1 VSAKN
6 MDWAKRVKGRM
17 ADLATI
23 EDDPS
28 GGFFESTRDLLQV
41 ESPEGRFV
49 KTNESL
55 TQLLGYSGTGLCR
68 RVIFNLVS
76 ADDLPAVSEALERL
90 EKGAQAVDFECR
102 CRAADGSFVALHWS
116 VSKHRATGV
125 RYWVGRNVTE
135 RKRAE
140 ALLAGQAKAIDAS
153 HAVIEF
159 RLDGTIIAANDRFLA
174 LLEYRRD
181 EIIGRHHRILVQ
193 PEYAATQEYSKFWE
207 ALNRGEF
214 QSGEFQRLT
223 RNGNAVWIQATYTP
237 ILGLDGKPEKVVMFA
252 TDITGRIAVERQL
265 KTLNDTLSRSLEV
278 SRQRDAD
285 NSTLFEVT
293 AFLQASLTEDEV
305 RDLVGRYINQLSGKA
320 MAALYL
326 FSGEDGER
334 RAATWHSDE
343 LVLTIGR
350 TECWALRRG
359 MIHTRL
365 AGATAPM
372 CKHLSGRIPSEAA
385 STCVPIFA
393 DGVVGVLTAY
403 WSPQALGDLQAVE
416 HEREQSMLLMLAA
429 RVGSALEAIRLRSRL
444 EEESIRDG
452 LTGLYNRRYLDDA
465 LPRELLRA
473 RRLQLPVSAVMFDID
488 RFKVLNDTH
497 GHEIGDTALRAVAQ
511 TISNAMRQGDIVC
524 RYGGEEFAVL
534 LVGESQEMAAKK
546 AEAIRAAVERLD
558 IGGWDEGAIKLTVS
572 AGVSEAGLLPLDGVS
587 LLQRADRAL
596 YRAKNDGRNLV
607 RATPNDDPAASL
619 EAMHQKLS
627 TVPAAD
633 GIASAPK
640 FG

>member
-1 VSAKN
+1 
-6 MDWAKRVKGRM
+6 M
-17 ADLATI
+17 ADLTAI
-23 EDDPS
+23 DDDPS
-28 GGFFESTRDLLQV
+28 GGFFESTRDLLLV

-49 KTNESL
+49 KTNKSL
-55 TQLLGYSGTGLCR
+55 TQLLGYSGTGLYR
-68 RVIFNLVS
+68 TAIFDLVS
-76 ADDLPAVSEALERL
+76 PNDRPAVSDALETL
-90 EKGAQAVDFECR
+90 EKGAQAVEFECL
-102 CRAADGSFVALHWS
+102 CCVADGSYVVLHWS
-116 VSKHRATGV
+116 VSKHAATGV
-125 RYWVGRNVTE
+125 RYWVGRNITAH
-135 RKRAE
+135 KRTE

-159 RLDGTIIAANDRFLA
+159 RLDGTIIVANERFLA
-174 LLEYRRD
+174 LMEYRGED
-181 EIIGRHHRILVQ
+181 IIGRHHRILVQ

-214 QSGEFQRLT
+214 QSGEFQRFT
-223 RNGNAVWIQATYTP
+223 RSGNAVWIQATYTP
-237 ILGLDGKPEKVVMFA
+237 ILGLDGKPEKVVKFA
-252 TDITGRIAVERQL
+252 TNITERIVAERQL
-265 KTLNDTLSRSLEV
+265 KTLNDTLSRNLEV

-285 NSTLFEVT
+285 NSILFEVT

-320 MAALYL
+320 MAAALYL
-326 FSGEDGER
+326 FAGEDGER

-343 LVLTIGR
+343 LVPTIGR

-359 MIHTRL
+359 MIHTRV
-365 AGATAPM
+365 AGATRPM
-372 CKHLSGRIPSEAA
+372 CKHLSGRIPSEAP

-403 WSPQALGDLQAVE
+403 WAPPGLGDLQAIE
-416 HEREQSMLLMLAA
+416 PERAQSMLLMLAA

-465 LPRELLRA
+465 LRRELLRA

-534 LVGESQEMAAKK
+534 LVGESQEMAVKK

-558 IGGWDEGAIKLTVS
+558 IGGWGEGAIKLTVS
-572 AGVSEAGLLPLDGVS
+572 AGVSEAGLLPLGGVS

-596 YRAKNDGRNLV
+596 YCAKNDGRNLV
-607 RATPNDDPAASL
+607 RAMPNDDPAASL
-619 EAMHQKLS
+619 EAMHEKLS
-627 TVPAAD
+627 TVPAAE
-633 GIASAPK
+633 GIAHPTPDFAKLGRLS
-640 FG
+640 